1 MELATRDLY
10 WLAKI
15 PALANQRISVMQ
27 LTGSLGRFAH
37 LCGAGASAGNLVRV
51 VATEQ
56 AAIGAFDHTRFAGG
70 RDPQN
75 SHRVLIRAR
84 TIGQRLALLHVIG
97 SQRLSCCGVQP
108 SHLPHRSIKSRSAL
122 STLPSAQA
130 MRQQARSKPSAA
142 WGWALSTLR

>member
-37 LCGAGASAGNLVRV
+37 LCGARASAGNLVRV

-75 SHRVLIRAR
+75 SHRVLIGAR

-97 SQRLSCCGVQP
+97 SQSLQLLRRPAEPFAPQVDQVALGVI
-108 SHLPHRSIKSRSAL
+108 HLAVRPGHAP
-122 STLPSAQA
+122 TGAQ
-130 MRQQARSKPSAA
+130 
-142 WGWALSTLR
+142 